1 MCDEYEFILASIGGL
16 GLKRP
21 KPIIIHPYQRRCVTW
36 RDVIETDVIGVL
48 HGSTDHI
55 PSFIKIEA
63 LELPNLNWIIFL
75 KDLLSTMKGYFI
87 ALNFLLLA
95 HNSHPLWNTY
105 FFSLESQS
113 TYGAR

>member
-21 KPIIIHPYQRRCVTW
+21 KPFIIHPYQRRCVTW

-63 LELPNLNWIIFL
+63 LELPNLNKRLTIFI
-75 KDLLSTMKGYFI
+75 LL
-87 ALNFLLLA
+87 
-95 HNSHPLWNTY
+95 NT
-105 FFSLESQS
+105 L
-113 TYGAR
+113 